1 MRKILDRVASGEIS
15 AIEAERL
22 LRLDGIKEIKD
33 FAKLD
38 LDREIRKGIPE
49 IILAEGK
56 EPSQVA
62 KIARSLLEARGRVII
77 SRASANHL
85 ESLRSLKTRRT
96 SWKLTST
103 GLLVIKRSRIRIPET
118 GGRVGILTAGTS
130 DIPIA
135 EEAKIVAEEM
145 GCTVLIE
152 NDVGVA
158 GIHRVFPAIRRM
170 LKADVDVL
178 IVAAGREGALPTVV
192 AGLVDLPIIGLPVS
206 TGFGAGGHG
215 KAALLAML
223 QACSLGIAVVNID
236 GGVAAGALAALI
248 ANRVARF
255 RTNSSVKRT
264 TS

>member
-22 LRLDGIKEIKD
+22 LRLDGVKEIKD

-38 LDREIRKGIPE
+38 IDRENRKGIPE

-62 KIARSLLEARGRVII
+62 KIARSLLKARGRVII
-77 SRASANHL
+77 SRTSPKHL
-85 ESLRSLKTRRT
+85 ESLRSLKTRSI
-96 SWKLTST
+96 SWKVTSS
-103 GLLVIKRSRIRIPET
+103 GLLVLKRLRITTPAT

-130 DIPIA
+130 DIRIA
-135 EEAKIVAEEM
+135 EEAKVVAEEM
-145 GCTVLIE
+145 GCLVLIE

-158 GIHRVFPAIRRM
+158 GIHRVFPAVRRM
-170 LKADVDVL
+170 LSADMDVL

-248 ANRVARF
+248 ANRVAKF
-255 RTNSSVKRT
+255 RGNSSVKRT
-264 TS
+264 TP

>member
-1 MRKILDRVASGEIS
+1 MSMREILDRVAKGEIS
-15 AIEAERL
+15 TKEAEHL
-22 LRLDGIKEIKD
+22 LRLNGVEEIEE

-38 LDREIRKGIPE
+38 VDRENRKGIPE

-56 EPSQVA
+56 EPTQVL
-62 KIARSLLEARGRVII
+62 KIARRLLEARGRVIL
-77 SRASANHL
+77 SRVSPNHL
-85 ESLRSLKTRRT
+85 KLLRQLKTKSA
-96 SWKLTST
+96 SWKQTPS
-103 GLLVIKRSRIRIPET
+103 GLLVVKQSSFRTPST
-118 GGRVGILTAGTS
+118 SGRVGVLTAGTS
-130 DIPIA
+130 DIQIA

-145 GCTVLIE
+145 GCKVFME

-158 GIHRVFPAIRRM
+158 GIHRVFPAVRR
-170 LKADVDVL
+170 LSRARVDVL

-192 AGLVDLPIIGLPVS
+192 AGLVDLPVIGLPVS
-206 TGFGAGGHG
+206 TGYGAGGQG

-255 RTNSSVKRT
+255 RGK
-264 TS
+264 TSAK